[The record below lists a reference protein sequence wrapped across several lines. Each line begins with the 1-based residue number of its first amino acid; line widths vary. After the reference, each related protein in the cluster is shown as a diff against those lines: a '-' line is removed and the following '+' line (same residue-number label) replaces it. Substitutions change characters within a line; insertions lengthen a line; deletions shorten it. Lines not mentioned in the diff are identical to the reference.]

1 MHGWYAFTA
10 RRPPRDAAW
19 QLTPARCLFRPATC
33 GRDDHADAW
42 HGYQVAGSGEPGV
55 RPRGGLAGDAESLG
69 QLVTGRYSITGRP
82 LPGPD
87 LSLDDP
93 RDLEVPRDA

>member
-1 MHGWYAFTA
+1 VSASF
-10 RRPPRDAAW
+10 
-19 QLTPARCLFRPATC
+19 FRPAVC
-33 GRDDHADAW
+33 GRDNHADAW
-42 HGYQVAGSGEPGV
+42 YGYQVAPSGKPGV
-55 RPRGGLAGDAESLG
+55 CTRRGFAGDAEPLG
-69 QLVTGRYSITGRP
+69 QLITGRHRITGRP

>member
-1 MHGWYAFTA
+1 MSDGF
-10 RRPPRDAAW
+10 
-19 QLTPARCLFRPATC
+19 FRPAVC
-33 GRDDHADAW
+33 GRDYHSDAW
-42 HGYQVAGSGEPGV
+42 HGHQVARSGKPGM
-55 RPRGGLAGDAESLG
+55 RPRGGLASDAEPLG
-69 QLVTGRYSITGRP
+69 QLVAGRYRITGRP